1 MKILKITDK
10 LYLYIWLSAL
20 SFSLFFFS
28 TTISNAGTSISYSI
42 AILMTIFI
50 YYHQGY
56 KLSFPDKRFLYP
68 YLIFFCLLFI
78 STIAIAD
85 KISLYYLWKYF
96 TWSFPFFLFYYASCV
111 KCNCLTKVYQITTF
125 EILSAFSAVSL
136 YLFLTSPLG
145 IRITGFSNQANLY
158 AILIE
163 SVLPYGVFSMVMI
176 WKNKLYIEKY
186 GYVSKILPC
195 FIVVLGIISL
205 LLTQSRGACA
215 GFVISFLL
223 LLAIQISIRKNHF
236 SLTMKKIFLACIVM
250 FGIVGILFLHTGY
263 LSRRYDGERILL
275 WKSSYQMW
283 QDHKLLGVGFSNWK
297 AEYDDKYISPRAKEP
312 NLTMPHNVFI
322 SFFSRTGLIGGA
334 GYVIFVLGELAFL
347 IQRMKNDPNDLSYQA
362 MFWAFLTIT
371 LHGFVDAGI
380 TNKFAMQIFFS
391 YSGIV
396 LGSHRLLKKA

>member
-1 MKILKITDK
+1 MMKISGK
-10 LYLYIWLSAL
+10 LCLYIWVSAL
-20 SFSLFFFS
+20 SLSLFFFS

-42 AILMTIFI
+42 AILMTVFI

-85 KISLYYLWKYF
+85 KISLHYLWKYF

-111 KCNCLTKVYQITTF
+111 RCNCLIKVYQTTTF
-125 EILSAFSAVSL
+125 GILVAFSAVSL

-145 IRITGFSNQANLY
+145 TRITGFSNQANLY

-186 GYVSKILPC
+186 SYVVRVLPC

-205 LLTQSRGACA
+205 LLTKSRGACA
-215 GFVISFLL
+215 GFGISFLF
-223 LLAIQISIRKNHF
+223 LLAIQIWIRKNNF
-236 SLTMKKIFLACIVM
+236 SPTMKKIFLACIVT
-250 FGIVGILFLHTGY
+250 FGFTGILFLHTGY
-263 LSRRYDGERILL
+263 LSRGYDGERILL

-283 QDHKLLGVGFSNWK
+283 QDHKLLGVGFSDWK
-297 AEYDDKYISPRAKEP
+297 VEYDDKYISPHAKEP
-312 NLTMPHNVFI
+312 GLTMPHNVFI
-322 SFFSRTGLIGGA
+322 SFFP
-334 GYVIFVLGELAFL
+334 E
-347 IQRMKNDPNDLSYQA
+347 QDL
-362 MFWAFLTIT
+362 
-371 LHGFVDAGI
+371 
-380 TNKFAMQIFFS
+380 
-391 YSGIV
+391 
-396 LGSHRLLKKA
+396 